1 MAMETFLT
9 QGLTSSAF
17 FRATLV
23 LHKLIQLFSL
33 GTALVMIL
41 ARLTNTEFFAFS
53 LMAKAGENEALTYN
67 DGVVVKKV
75 EMTVKL
81 PTSMSKLFKKVK

>member
-1 MAMETFLT
+1 MKLMTLI
-9 QGLTSSAF
+9 AF
-17 FRATLV
+17 V
-23 LHKLIQLFSL
+23 I
-33 GTALVMIL
+33 
-41 ARLTNTEFFAFS
+41 FAFS
-53 LMAKAGENEALTYN
+53 VTAKAAENEALTYN